1 MIPTSHLADLGVDL
15 QNVEVLIEFANGLM
29 PFLLLKAQFRA
40 HGSFLY
46 CSPRPTK
53 HLMHINRCEWS
64 VLSGI
69 GLENVPREGKG
80 MIGLLGEWALVERH
94 AYKG

>member
-1 MIPTSHLADLGVDL
+1 MISTCHLADLGVDF
-15 QNVEVLIEFANGLM
+15 QNVEVLVEFANGLM
-29 PFLLLKAQFRA
+29 PFLLLKAQFR
-40 HGSFLY
+40 
-46 CSPRPTK
+46 
-53 HLMHINRCEWS
+53 

-80 MIGLLGEWALVERH
+80 MIGLLGERALVERH